1 MKQLKRI
8 DPHTCPNYNLFYD
21 KKIASMKRD
30 LSMYQMFGII
40 IFNYGIK
47 LKNIH

>member
-1 MKQLKRI
+1 MRQLKRI
-8 DPHTCPNYNLFYD
+8 HPHTCPNYNLFYD
-21 KKIASMKRD
+21 KNIASMKRD
-30 LSMYQMFGII
+30 LNMCQMFGII